1 LSVKTSNAEE
11 EVLNALK
18 SCKQTIWPII
28 EQYVSPKPIPSLSP
42 LVMPKIEE
50 LFWKQISDYPKR
62 GGKYIRSSLIILTCE
77 ALGGSREDAK
87 YTAAAMEICQNW
99 ALIHDDV
106 EDDSKK
112 RRGKPA
118 LHYVY
123 SVDHAINAGD
133 GLHVMMWG
141 LLARNLDV
149 LKPETCKLVWN
160 EFYDMMLR
168 TVVGQTA
175 DLSLRDSIDLTARDI
190 YYIMDGKTGYYTI
203 GGPMRLGAII
213 AGYDPSDPNNTEL
226 FENIN
231 SFAVK
236 LGRAFQIIDDLLDLT
251 TDFEGLKV
259 KGNDIQE
266 GKRSILL
273 VKLFENAIAED
284 LQEIHEIMNKTPGT
298 RTEEEIE
305 IILNFMEKYGIFVEV
320 RSIANDLA
328 RQTQEVLT
336 KLPFNE
342 KSRELM
348 NLLVQFLVSRTF

>member
-1 LSVKTSNAEE
+1 MNSSSTNSHNKIFQ
-11 EVLNALK
+11 ALK
-18 SCKQTIWPII
+18 SCKDIIWPII
-28 EQYVSPKPIPSLSP
+28 EEYISPKPLPSLSP
-42 LVMPKIEE
+42 LLMPEIEE
-50 LFWKQISDYPKR
+50 LFWKQVSDYPRR

-77 ALGGSREDAK
+77 ALGGSREEAK

-123 SVDHAINAGD
+123 STNHAINAGD

-141 LLARNLDV
+141 LLGRNLEV
-149 LKPETCKLVWN
+149 LNPNICRMVFQ
-160 EFYDMMLR
+160 EFYNMMLR
-168 TVVGQTA
+168 TVVGQAA
-175 DLSLRDSIDLTARDI
+175 DLTLRNSTDLTIDDI

-213 AGYDPSDPNNTEL
+213 AGYDPHDPDNKEL
-226 FENIN
+226 FKNIN
-231 SFAVK
+231 SFAVN

-273 VKLFENAIAED
+273 VKLFQKATDKDYQDINN
-284 LQEIHEIMNKTPGT
+284 IMKKTPGS
-298 RTEEEIE
+298 RTEAEIRK
-305 IILNFMEKYGIFVEV
+305 ILSFMDEYGIFEET
-320 RSIANDLA
+320 RSIANELA
-328 RQTQEVLT
+328 RKTREILNN
-336 KLPFNE
+336 LPFHKE
-342 KSRELM
+342 SLELM
-348 NLLVQFLVSRTF
+348 DLLVQFLVSRTY